1 MVYARTGVY
10 RMLLTAMRLDFR
22 HPYTG
27 ELHTITSSRGGEFD
41 RFLEILNP
49 FKLPRLPLPQKIGN

>member
-1 MVYARTGVY
+1 
-10 RMLLTAMRLDFR
+10 MLLTAMRLDFR

-27 ELHTITSSRGGEFD
+27 ELHTITASRGGEFD

-49 FKLPRLPLPQKIGN
+49 YKLPRLPLPQNIGN